1 MLENKHYSWV
11 EVEEYVLRNI
21 AEHNYYAENNPAKI
35 PYSIIMPPPNVTGYL
50 HMGHALVTTLQ
61 DVLIRYKRMKGFD
74 TLWQPGVDHAGIAT
88 QVIVE
93 KQLAQQGI
101 KRQDIGR
108 ETFIEKVYE
117 WKEHSSGRIIEQIKK
132 MGASADFSYLAF
144 TMDSQSQRG
153 VYHAFKT
160 LYEDGLIYQD
170 YKLVNWDTQLQTAV
184 SDLEVENKEVKGKMY
199 YLKYYIDNTQNYI
212 SVATTRPET
221 IFGDVA
227 VAVNAEDERYKNL
240 IGKEVIIPVVGRKIK
255 IIADNYADMSKGSG
269 AVKITPAHDFN
280 DFEVGRRNNL
290 ESINILNKDGTLN
303 DNVLPE
309 FVGLSTASARKKLL
323 EELTHKDLLEK
334 TEDHLLSVPYG
345 DRSNSVIEPF
355 LAKQWFVNASELAKD
370 AINVVQQGKIQF
382 VPQNW
387 ENLYFEWMNNIQPW
401 CISRQLWW
409 GHRIPIYYAEGK
421 NGETKIFV
429 AESMEEAKQKAAEHF
444 KTDFSITQDED
455 VLDTWFSSS
464 LWPFLTMGF
473 PENTEKLKRYYPSD
487 VLITAFDII
496 FFWVARM
503 IMMGMYFMKDVP
515 FKKIYMHA
523 LIRDER
529 GQKMSKSKGNVI
541 DPLDIIA
548 KYGTDALRFSLTA
561 YSGQGRDIRLS
572 EQIIEGYRNFV
583 TKIWNSYKFCHS
595 NGMVFAEDFNPQK
608 VVMDVNK
615 WVLFKLEELQK
626 QVDAAFNGLKFN
638 EAAASIYQF
647 IWGTYCDWYIEL
659 SKPILY
665 VEGDSN
671 SKIETQQTMGFV
683 FDKMLKI
690 LHPIMPFISQYL
702 FENLHKNSS
711 LVIAR
716 ENFPQLNFGFSEESI
731 QNTEKVVNLISKI
744 RSIRVDLNI
753 SPALFLRL
761 AFEGDKLP
769 AYVLDNLEVIKK
781 VARLENISSQS
792 KLPSDYILD
801 VLDGYTIGLPLG
813 DVIDMVAERMRIQ
826 KSIDKLQAEAAK
838 IDASLGNQQFMA
850 KANAEVV
857 ANFQGQ
863 HKEILEKISKLL
875 ELLNKIS

>member
-11 EVEEYVLRNI
+11 EVEDYVLRNI
-21 AEHNYYAENNPAKI
+21 AESNYYATQDSTKI

-88 QVIVE
+88 QVVVE
-93 KQLAQQGI
+93 KRLAEQGI
-101 KRQDIGR
+101 KRIELGR

-117 WKEHSSGRIIEQIKK
+117 WKEHSAGRIIEQIKK

-160 LYEDGLIYQD
+160 LYDDGLIYQD
-170 YKLVNWDTQLQTAV
+170 YKLVNWDTQLQTAI

-199 YLKYYIDNTQNYI
+199 YLKYYIDNTDSYI

-221 IFGDVA
+221 IFGDTA
-227 VAVNAEDERYKNL
+227 IAVNEQDPRYANL

-255 IIADNYADMSKGSG
+255 IIADFYADMTKGSG

-280 DFEVGRRNNL
+280 DFEVGKRNNL
-290 ESINILNKDGTLN
+290 ESRNILNKDGTLN
-303 DNVLPE
+303 ENVVSTY
-309 FVGLSTASARKKLL
+309 VGLTTAVARKKLL
-323 EELTHKDLLEK
+323 AELEEKELLEK
-334 TEDHLLSVPYG
+334 AEDHLLSIPYG

-355 LAKQWFVNASELAKD
+355 LAKQWFVNAEALAKD
-370 AINVVQQGKIQF
+370 AIKVVQEGKIQF

-409 GHRIPIYYAEGK
+409 GHRIPIYYATK
-421 NGETKIFV
+421 NGETKVFV
-429 AESMEEAKQKAAEHF
+429 AESLTEAQALAHAHF
-444 KTDFSITQDED
+444 GENVDITQDED

-464 LWPFLTMGF
+464 LWTFLTMGW

-503 IMMGMYFMKDVP
+503 IMMGVYLMKNVP
-515 FKKIYMHA
+515 FKKVYIHA

-561 YSGQGRDIRLS
+561 YSGQGRDIRLA
-572 EQIIEGYRNFV
+572 EQTIEGYRNFV
-583 TKIWNSYKFCHS
+583 TKIWNSYKFCAQ
-595 NGMVFAEDFNPQK
+595 NGMVYRGDFNPQQ
-608 VVMDVNK
+608 VNLDINK
-615 WVLFKLEELQK
+615 WILYSLEDLQK
-626 QVDAAFNGLKFN
+626 QVDVAYESLKFN
-638 EAAASIYQF
+638 EVASHIYQF

-665 VEGDSN
+665 VEGESAL
-671 SKIETQQTMGFV
+671 KAETQQTMGFV
-683 FDKMLKI
+683 FDAMLKI
-690 LHPIMPFISQYL
+690 LHSVMPFISQYL
-702 FENLHKNSS
+702 FENLHNNSK
-711 LVIAR
+711 LVLAK
-716 ENFPQLNFGFSEESI
+716 ETFPQLNFGFKEQDT
-731 QNTEKVVNLISKI
+731 QNTTKIVNLISKI

-753 SPALFLRL
+753 SPALHLKL
-761 AFEGDKLP
+761 AFEGVLLP
-769 AYVLDNLEVIKK
+769 KYVQGNLEVIKK
-781 VARLENISSQS
+781 VARLEEITAQS
-792 KLPSDYILD
+792 KLSSDYIQD
-801 VLDGYTIGLPLG
+801 VLEGDVIGLPLG
-813 DVIDMVAERMRIQ
+813 DVIDLTAERVRIN
-826 KSIDKLQAEAAK
+826 KAIDKLQADVTKVE
-838 IDASLGNQQFMA
+838 SRLNNQQFMA
-850 KANAEVV
+850 KAEAEVV
-857 ANFQGQ
+857 ADVKRQ
-863 HKEILEKISKLL
+863 HEELAEKIAKLSN
-875 ELLNKIS
+875 LLNKIQV